1 MKANELF
8 LELKKQA
15 TDNYI
20 ELSLSVF
27 DDSFSQI
34 QNLFSN
40 FKLTMEEIH
49 ILSEMEDR
57 LKLKASSKDFLF
69 GNSAGKNEEVIIEAE
84 FLLSQDKVEL
94 FAICRLSNSAYK
106 LSNFPGTIGNLLK
119 PLDFLEINDLAFI
132 ITTRDLWNFD
142 SQTFPKYSNQHTNLK
157 RGINLVGFVD
167 LKNSGNI
174 VSLITKPLKPVIG
187 DGPYFMSWNMK
198 NEIDIDFSLNIPQD
212 IELESLFKLKE
223 PKLSIKPLNPVHI
236 SLDGLFEI
244 QLPPAIKVSVL
255 GGFSYTA
262 DGIRGKF
269 NLDRVAEKIPAPF
282 GYPGV
287 HLTSLNVL
295 AGISAGI
302 ANVGA
307 EGNFYIGP
315 NRPNNI
321 SSQPTVK
328 EFGVA
333 SNQFKFIFDAIPG
346 KVSPKFFYMYLEKLT
361 LEEYIKALSN
371 QNIDLPSFLDK
382 ISIEQLMFHWCETP
396 TGEPKPDGTIGMP
409 IFGFSGIANIFG
421 HRTFIELNV
430 AASNESSGKLV
441 ADPIGL
447 GDGLLRITGN
457 GKGTPE
463 KYKGSTKVKA
473 GGMEF
478 SFSSTGSPSYLSFS
492 AKIEILGLSGEI
504 AGEVGEKGIMGS
516 LKSAIPDVLKNELAL
531 MLNESDFDVET
542 SIYAGISGLKISLG
556 KLGTI
561 KLDTYLEGSF
571 NAQYRDGRYTNR
583 MKLHF
588 MLLGINFDLGELE
601 IEVIDLKKI
610 VKILEEEIIRAV
622 QKLADNILA
631 WLTATIEELIEF
643 VGNKMEEIG
652 KALNDGYQKTLE
664 ESAKLMKEV
673 GYQAVQVGEA
683 LQKGFERTEQELVNA
698 LKSAGY
704 LIEEV
709 AEVIRDIL
717 KYPGETAGQL
727 LKGAGFTINEI
738 GRSLK
743 SVYGFTEIQIGEV
756 LKSIGATVDEIS
768 NFLKDISAFTADQIT
783 EILKVLNYPND
794 LIAGTLKSIGFDVT
808 KVSDA
813 MLNVLKLPENAVK
826 EILGKIGF
834 SAPEIDIKFPYIKS
848 PYIKSPYIKSSY
860 IKKPYIKF

>member
-1 MKANELF
+1 MEHTNIDSELF
-8 LELKKQA
+8 PQYDKK
-15 TDNYI
+15 D
-20 ELSLSVF
+20 L
-27 DDSFSQI
+27 
-34 QNLFSN
+34 
-40 FKLTMEEIH
+40 H
-49 ILSEMEDR
+49 
-57 LKLKASSKDFLF
+57 
-69 GNSAGKNEEVIIEAE
+69 
-84 FLLSQDKVEL
+84 
-94 FAICRLSNSAYK
+94 
-106 LSNFPGTIGNLLK
+106 LK
-119 PLDFLEINDLAFI
+119 P
-132 ITTRDLWNFD
+132 
-142 SQTFPKYSNQHTNLK
+142 
-157 RGINLVGFVD
+157 GINLVGNID
-167 LKNSGNI
+167 LKNSGGFAN
-174 VSLITKPLKPVIG
+174 LITKPISPIVG
-187 DGPYFMSWNMK
+187 DGPYLMSWNMK
-198 NEIDIDFSLNIPQD
+198 NEFDIDFSFKIPKD
-212 IELESLFKLKE
+212 IELENLFQLKE
-223 PKLSIKPLNPVHI
+223 PKLLIKPINPPQI

-244 QLPPAIKVSVL
+244 QLPPGIKVSVL

-269 NLDRVAEKIPAPF
+269 NLDDVAEKIPAPF
-282 GYPGV
+282 GYPGI
-287 HLTSLNVL
+287 HLTSLKVL

-315 NRPNNI
+315 NRPQDI
-321 SSQPTVK
+321 SSKPTVK

-409 IFGFSGIANIFG
+409 IFGLSGIANIFG
-421 HRTFIELNV
+421 HRTFAQLNV
-430 AASNESSGKLV
+430 ATSNESNGKLI
-441 ADPIGL
+441 ADPIDIGS
-447 GDGLLRITGN
+447 GLLRITGN

-463 KYKGSTKVKA
+463 KYKGATKVKA

-478 SFSSTGSPSYLSFS
+478 SFSSTGTPSYLSFS

-504 AGEVGEKGIMGS
+504 AGEVKEKGIMGS
-516 LKSAIPDVLKNELAL
+516 MKSAIPGVLKNELAL
-531 MLNESDFDVET
+531 MLNGSDFDAGT
-542 SIYAGISGLKISLG
+542 SIYVGISGLKISLG

-571 NAQYRDGRYTNR
+571 NAQFRGGQYSNN

-588 MLLGINFDLGELE
+588 MFLGINFDLGNLE

-610 VKILEEEIIRAV
+610 VKILEEDIIRAV

-643 VGNKMEEIG
+643 VGDKMEEIG
-652 KALNDGYQKTLE
+652 KALNETYQKTLE

-683 LQKGFERTEQELVNA
+683 LQKGFDRTEQELVNA

-704 LIEEV
+704 LTEEV

-727 LKGAGFTINEI
+727 LKGAGCTINEI

-743 SVYGFTEIQIGEV
+743 SVYGFTETQIGEV
-756 LKSIGATVDEIS
+756 LKSIGATVAEIS
-768 NFLKDISAFTADQIT
+768 SFLKDFSTFTADQIT
-783 EILKVLNYPND
+783 EVLKVLNYPND
-794 LIAGTLKSIGFDVT
+794 LIAGTLKSIGFDVS

-834 SAPEIDIKFPYIKS
+834 STPEIDIKFPYIKS
-848 PYIKSPYIKSSY
+848 PYIKSPYIKS
-860 IKKPYIKF
+860 PYIKW